1 MSSLIVVERYI
12 ATLFEVGKEKGLTE
26 TIKDD
31 LNKLD
36 DTFIKSEDLKFFFES
51 RSIPEVEKKNLL
63 LRIMDGLELNEYTKN
78 YYLLVLENH
87 RFKYDVPHLS
97 FVTFNNF
104 YKKSIGIKQGILYLS
119 KVVSLDEQ
127 NKLTQQLGEKLGCK
141 LELEFKYDPTL
152 IDGSYLEIDGM
163 VYEDSLKMRL
173 ANLKNWMK
181 V

>member
-12 ATLFEVGKEKGLTE
+12 ATLFDIAQENSLTE
-26 TIKDD
+26 IIKDD
-31 LNKLD
+31 LYKISETFNK
-36 DTFIKSEDLKFFFES
+36 SVDLKFFYES
-51 RSIPEVEKKNLL
+51 RSIPTGEKKKLL
-63 LRIMDGLELNEYTKN
+63 QKIMTGLELNQYTQN
-78 YYLLVLENH
+78 YFLLVLENR
-87 RFKYDVPHLS
+87 RFKFEVPHLS

-104 YKKSIGIKQGILYLS
+104 YKKSIGIKQGIIVLS
-119 KVVSLDEQ
+119 KQISDEEK
-127 NKLTQQLGEKLGCK
+127 NTLTQQLGEKLKCK

-163 VYEDSLKMRL
+163 VYEDNLKMRL

>member
-1 MSSLIVVERYI
+1 MSSINVVERYI
-12 ATLFEVGKEKGLTE
+12 STLFDVAREKGLTD

-31 LNKLD
+31 LYKID
-36 DTFIKSEDLKFFFES
+36 ETFKKSEDLKFFYES
-51 RSIPEVEKKNLL
+51 KSIPSSEKKNLL
-63 LRIMDGLELNEYTKN
+63 LKIMNGLELNEYTIN
-78 YYLLVLENH
+78 YFLLILENH
-87 RFKYDVPHLS
+87 RFKYEVPHLS
-97 FVTFNNF
+97 NLTFSNF

-127 NKLTQQLGEKLGCK
+127 KKLTQQLSEKLDCK
-141 LELEFKYDPTL
+141 LELEFKYDETL
-152 IDGSYLEIDGM
+152 IDGSYLEVDGM

>member
-12 ATLFEVGKEKGLTE
+12 TTLFNIAQENGLTE
-26 TIKDD
+26 SIKDD

-36 DTFIKSEDLKFFFES
+36 QTFQDSFDLKFFYES
-51 RSIPEVEKKNLL
+51 RSIPAGEKKKLL
-63 LRIMDGLELNEYTKN
+63 LKIMTGLELNEYTKN
-78 YYLLVLENH
+78 YFLLILDNR
-87 RFKYDVPHLS
+87 RFKYEVPHLS

-104 YKKSIGIKQGILYLS
+104 YKKSLGIKQGIIILS
-119 KVVSLDEQ
+119 KKISNEEQ
-127 NKLTQQLGEKLGCK
+127 AILTQQLGDKLKCK
-141 LELEFKYDPTL
+141 LELEFQYDPSL

-163 VYEDSLKMRL
+163 VYEDNLKMRL

>member
-12 ATLFEVGKEKGLTE
+12 ATLFNIAQEKGLTE
-26 TIKDD
+26 VIKDD
-31 LNKLD
+31 LYKINE
-36 DTFIKSEDLKFFFES
+36 TFNNSLDLKFFYES
-51 RSIPEVEKKNLL
+51 RSIPANEKKQLL
-63 LRIMDGLELNEYTKN
+63 LKIMTGLEVNQYTQN
-78 YYLLVLENH
+78 YFLLVLENR
-87 RFKYDVPHLS
+87 RFKYEVPHLS

-104 YKKSIGIKQGILYLS
+104 YKKSIGIKQGIIILS
-119 KVVSLDEQ
+119 KQISNDEQ
-127 NKLTQQLGEKLGCK
+127 NTLTQQLGGKLKCK

-163 VYEDSLKMRL
+163 VYEDNLKMRL